1 MKPTTRARILCFILV
16 IPAFIPACGRKP
28 ATEAGAF
35 FSGPDLAGRKV
46 VIPIRP
52 AHIVSLA
59 PSNTET
65 VFALGAGDRLKG
77 RTNVCDFPPAA
88 RAVPPLGDLG
98 RISLE
103 KIVERSPDL
112 VLAGN
117 KTDPEAL
124 AILAR
129 MGIPTAVTEATTIA
143 ETYRSIL
150 LIGSMTGTSAGAG
163 NLVKKMRAEITT
175 ITDRVRGTDKPLVY
189 YVVGF
194 GQGGNWTAG
203 PGSFIDEMITLS
215 GGRNAA
221 ADLGRPWGLFQLEK
235 LITLDPDIILA
246 GRHTGAPALL
256 QTEPGYRGLSAIKH
270 DRLVIIDDDLVNRP
284 GPRLPRGLREI
295 ARALHPDLF
304 PREDDQ

>member
-1 MKPTTRARILCFILV
+1 MKPTTRARICYFILV
-16 IPAFIPACGRKP
+16 IPALISACGRKP

-35 FSGPDLAGRKV
+35 FSGRDLAGRKV

-52 AHIVSLA
+52 SRIISLA

-65 VFALGAGDRLKG
+65 VFALGAGDRLEG

-88 RAVPPLGDLG
+88 HAVTPLGDLG

-103 KIVERSPDL
+103 KIVGRSPDL

-124 AILAR
+124 AILSR
-129 MGIPTAVTEATTIA
+129 MGIPTAVTEATTIE

-150 LIGSMTGTSAGAG
+150 LIGSMTGTPAGAED
-163 NLVKKMRAEITT
+163 LVEKMRAKITT
-175 ITDRVRGTDKPLVY
+175 IADRTRGADKPLVY

-235 LITLDPDIILA
+235 IIALEPDIILA
-246 GRHTGAPALL
+246 GRHTGPPELL
-256 QTEPGYRGLSAIKH
+256 KTEPGYRGLSAIKH
-270 DRLVIIDDDLVNRP
+270 NRLVIIDDDLVNRP
-284 GPRLPRGLREI
+284 GPRLAQGLREV

-304 PREDDQ
+304 PEEDD